1 MNDRQCIPWCTALAS
16 AFVFAAC
23 AGPAPIDHFYSVDAA
38 NPSSASE
45 TPLPGTLH
53 VEPLRS
59 DGLVG
64 QRQLLYRQQEDSAE
78 IRRYGYHLWTD
89 PPAIALQTELVGFLR
104 AAAAAEIVMEAN
116 ARTRPNYTISGRIH
130 RFEQVLGGDPMVVVE
145 LDLTVTGADGALL
158 VHEKVFWARHK
169 RLCAAVSGGQ
179 RDRDDL
185 CRVLLC
191 LRRRLPAE
199 LSARVMGMAV

>member
-1 MNDRQCIPWCTALAS
+1 MKDRQCIPWCAALAS

-158 VHEKVFWARHK
+158 VHENYTESRPASDVAESASAIGEALHNIFERFLA
-169 RLCAAVSGGQ
+169 
-179 RDRDDL
+179 D
-185 CRVLLC
+185 
-191 LRRRLPAE
+191 LRRAANRQKQLQ
-199 LSARVMGMAV
+199 RQQ